1 MKDFKKI
8 YKKLGIKKKD
18 KIYLASNILNLLAKY
33 RKKKFDPNLIIDD
46 LINIVSK
53 DGFICIPTFSWDFCQ
68 KKKFNYLKTIPRT
81 GSLGK
86 LSLKKKDFIRSKNP
100 IHSFSLFG
108 KNKSRIAKLRHYSSF
123 DKDSPFGYLINNKGK
138 MLFIG
143 IDYKFAM
150 TFVHVAEEECSV
162 DYRYFKTFNGIYI
175 DKNGNSK
182 KYKAKFYVRNMK
194 IVRQSLINK
203 KFDKILMKKKILKK
217 INYKGVLFTIID
229 INPMYKLFL
238 DDIKNNKGMIYPDYY

>member
-1 MKDFKKI
+1 
-8 YKKLGIKKKD
+8 
-18 KIYLASNILNLLAKY
+18 
-33 RKKKFDPNLIIDD
+33 
-46 LINIVSK
+46 
-53 DGFICIPTFSWDFCQ
+53 
-68 KKKFNYLKTIPRT
+68 
-81 GSLGK
+81 
-86 LSLKKKDFIRSKNP
+86 
-100 IHSFSLFG
+100 
-108 KNKSRIAKLRHYSSF
+108 
-123 DKDSPFGYLINNKGK
+123 

-162 DYRYFKTFNGIYI
+162 DYRYFKTFKGIYI